1 MDTVYDGFI
10 SKYINRKL
18 SEPAARILSRTRLTP
33 NQVSWGAFGIALL
46 SFISFILG
54 QNIIGGLLVQLSSVV
69 DGIDGSLAR
78 LKGMSSA
85 FGGFLD
91 SVLDRYADILIV
103 LGMVLWSLSYES
115 YSGIWL
121 VGFLAI
127 VGTLSVSYTRARIGS
142 EYRLIFDRGLPSL
155 ASRDIRLFLIM
166 LGGIT
171 GQVYFCL
178 LVIAILTN
186 LVVFIRLIYSYFRL
200 ETRQP
205 KSVLTVAEMEED
217 APSISK

>member
-1 MDTVYDGFI
+1 MDIVYDGFI
-10 SKYINRKL
+10 SKHINRKL
-18 SEPAARILSRTRLTP
+18 SEPAARILSRTGLTP

-54 QNIIGGLLVQLSSVV
+54 QNIIGGLLAQLSSIV

-103 LGMVLWSLSYES
+103 LGMVLWSLKYES

-142 EYRLIFDRGLPSL
+142 KYRPIFDRGFPSL
-155 ASRDIRLFLIM
+155 ASRDIRLFLVM

-171 GQVYFCL
+171 GQAYFCL
-178 LVIAILTN
+178 LVITVLTN
-186 LVVFIRLIYSYFRL
+186 LVVLLRLIYSYLRL
-200 ETRQP
+200 ETRRS
-205 KSVLTVAEMEED
+205 KSVLTAAEMEED
-217 APSISK
+217 VPLISK